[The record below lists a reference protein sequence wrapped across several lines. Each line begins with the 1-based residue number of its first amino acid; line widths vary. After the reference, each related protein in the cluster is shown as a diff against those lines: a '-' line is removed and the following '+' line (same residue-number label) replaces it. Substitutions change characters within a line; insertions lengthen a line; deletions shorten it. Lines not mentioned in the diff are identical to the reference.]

1 MKKINKTETVKNYI
15 LSHIESGI
23 YQVGQMIDSE
33 LVLADRLHVS
43 RVTVRDAIRDLVE
56 ENILEKQHGRG
67 TFVLKQPKFKG
78 FQCGIGFSEE
88 IKRNNMTPS
97 AKHVEVVETVA
108 DEFVAESLQIP
119 VHSPVWN
126 VSRLRL
132 ADNLPVAVEHEFFSK
147 AIVNDLTLE
156 IAESSIYGY
165 LQEHNIDFSYV
176 DQTIDATSADEVLAG
191 LLDVE
196 VGTPLVRMYIVAHL
210 KNGTPFNCGTTY
222 YRTDHFKL
230 AQTVYRK

>member
-1 MKKINKTETVKNYI
+1 MQKKSKTQTVKDYI
-15 LSHIESGI
+15 LSHIESGV

-33 LVLADRLHVS
+33 LVLADRLQVS

-56 ENILEKQHGRG
+56 ENILEKEHGRG

-78 FQCGIGFSEE
+78 FRCGIGFTEE
-88 IKRNNMTPS
+88 ILRNQMHPS
-97 AKHVEVVETVA
+97 AKHVEVIETVA
-108 DEFVAESLQIP
+108 DEEVAESLQIP

-132 ADNLPVAVEHEFFSK
+132 ADDHPVAVEYEFFSK
-147 AIVNDLTLE
+147 AIVPELTLE
-156 IAESSIYGY
+156 AAQSSIYRYIHQFG
-165 LQEHNIDFSYV
+165 IDFSYV
-176 DQTIDATSADEVLAG
+176 DQTIDAASANEILADLLEV
-191 LLDVE
+191 E
-196 VGTPLVRMYIVAHL
+196 IGTPLVRMYIVAHL

-230 AQTVYRK
+230 TQTVYQK